1 MSGTYWIRAGC
12 SKPFQVYCD
21 MDTLGGGWSLV
32 YSYTFTNYESFNSL
46 SNAVTPRPNWP
57 AYRTN
62 VPISTTPPL
71 NESSLGAV
79 DWNYWNDIGHTLM
92 VKSNINDWI
101 VCQPDGG
108 SIVVYKNGSMICQ
121 NIKNVAT
128 TCSDVVPH
136 KVGWHA
142 CGPGPVFISVPGV
155 RFCISLTEVHIRVG
169 HSTILVAF
177 GEIMQGLIKRKEFP
191 VLVDRSSCARCRI
204 FTMSLVLWFPTT
216 GCKILLHV

>member
-1 MSGTYWIRAGC
+1 
-12 SKPFQVYCD
+12 

-32 YSYTFTNYESFNSL
+32 YSYTFTNYESFNSW

-57 AYRTN
+57 AYRSN

-79 DWNYWNDIGHTLM
+79 DWDYWNDIGHTLM

-142 CGPGPVFISVPGV
+142 CGPGLHISSWSSFLYFFDGNTDSCWPQHNPCGIWRHNAGTHQKKGVSGPG
-155 RFCISLTEVHIRVG
+155 G
-169 HSTILVAF
+169 
-177 GEIMQGLIKRKEFP
+177 Q
-191 VLVDRSSCARCRI
+191 I
-204 FTMSLVLWFPTT
+204 FLR
-216 GCKILLHV
+216 